1 MRYPFWMG
9 FLDGVGGRGVAA
21 AFLKEMNAL
30 ENAPKRNSGGQ
41 KLTQHIFL
49 AFFALK

>member
-1 MRYPFWMG
+1 MMRDP
-9 FLDGVGGRGVAA
+9 FLDGVAAGGGRG
-21 AFLKEMNAL
+21 LREMNAL

-49 AFFALK
+49 AFFALKK